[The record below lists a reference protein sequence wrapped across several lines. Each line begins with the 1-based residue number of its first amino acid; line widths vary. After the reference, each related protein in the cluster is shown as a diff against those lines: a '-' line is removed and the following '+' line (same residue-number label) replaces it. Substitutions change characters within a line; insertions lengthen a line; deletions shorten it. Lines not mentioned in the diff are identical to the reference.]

1 MEKAKIR
8 LVNLND
14 AERIL
19 QIYRPYVENTAITF
33 EYTVPTLEEFK
44 NRIASIVKKYP
55 YIVAEIDGKIAKSSN
70 IFLNEKEGVI
80 QKKMEKSSRF
90 EAIYFVFGIIVG
102 TLGFV
107 VLNRTM
113 DIYYFGF
120 RGMFLTWATCVCIAT
135 FVVAPIVGQLLMWVI
150 GIGLVIIAYKVIKN
164 KGENTIEE

>member
-1 MEKAKIR
+1 MVIHFRAFLI
-8 LVNLND
+8 LVGED
-14 AERIL
+14 SHFYKWRA
-19 QIYRPYVENTAITF
+19 
-33 EYTVPTLEEFK
+33 
-44 NRIASIVKKYP
+44 
-55 YIVAEIDGKIAKSSN
+55 
-70 IFLNEKEGVI
+70 
-80 QKKMEKSSRF
+80 
-90 EAIYFVFGIIVG
+90 YFVFGIIVG

>member
-55 YIVAEIDGKIAKSSN
+55 YIVAEIDGKIMGYAYANTFKNREAYDWSVETSIYVDEN
-70 IFLNEKEGVI
+70 SRGKGV
-80 QKKMEKSSRF
+80 RF
-90 EAIYFVFGIIVG
+90 AII
-102 TLGFV
+102 
-107 VLNRTM
+107 
-113 DIYYFGF
+113 
-120 RGMFLTWATCVCIAT
+120 
-135 FVVAPIVGQLLMWVI
+135 
-150 GIGLVIIAYKVIKN
+150 
-164 KGENTIEE
+164 